1 MTDQSTRALEVAA
14 PDMGPRSAPSL
25 RACLVVLAGSLFA
38 VDVAHAREVAV
49 FETIT
54 AVPRSASVLLGVAN
68 LRGVVVPIVDVRP
81 LLGLPAHR
89 PGALIKGLVV
99 EAASMRAAVAIEAA
113 LGLEAFDRMAGHGR
127 NGHVRGMLPRGG
139 EMVALLDTP
148 GLLTALGREL
158 GTADEAEED
167 RG

>member
-1 MTDQSTRALEVAA
+1 MTDHSTDAVALIA
-14 PDMGPRSAPSL
+14 PGTGPSPSTPL

-49 FETIT
+49 FDTLT

-68 LRGVVVPIVDVRP
+68 LRGVVMPIVDIRP

-89 PGALIKGLVV
+89 PGALVKGLVV
-99 EAASMRAAVAIEAA
+99 EAASVCAAIAIEAA
-113 LGLEAFDRMAGHGR
+113 LGLEAFDQLVMPKRHGF
-127 NGHVRGMLPRGG
+127 VQGMLPRG
-139 EMVALLDTP
+139 EESVALLDTP
-148 GLLTALGREL
+148 SLLAALRREL

>member
-1 MTDQSTRALEVAA
+1 MTDRTAGSLDPAA
-14 PDMGPRSAPSL
+14 PDIGPGAALPL

-49 FETIT
+49 FDTLT

-68 LRGVVVPIVDVRP
+68 LRGLVVPIVDVRP

-99 EAASMRAAVAIEAA
+99 EEGSVRAAIAIEAA
-113 LGLEAFDRMAGHGR
+113 LGLEAFDQMITAERSEY
-127 NGHVRGMLPRGG
+127 VQGMLPRG
-139 EMVALLDTP
+139 EETVALLDTAS
-148 GLLTALGREL
+148 LITALAREL